1 MTMES
6 ILLQLRYQVKSGNLS
21 VQGQEDVGVAEDPR
35 PVQVKQ
41 NQVED
46 GDVEEVRVEEVVCL
60 ELRCDNGS

>member
-21 VQGQEDVGVAEDPR
+21 VQGQEDVDVAEDPR
-35 PVQVKQ
+35 QVLVKQ